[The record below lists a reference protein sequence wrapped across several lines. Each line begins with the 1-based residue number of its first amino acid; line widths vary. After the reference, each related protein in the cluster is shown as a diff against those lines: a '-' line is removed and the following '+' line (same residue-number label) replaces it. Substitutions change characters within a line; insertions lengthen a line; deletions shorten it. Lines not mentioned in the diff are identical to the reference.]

1 LKKGFKLNTKLEILE
16 FPDKRL
22 RETSIPVKTF
32 NDELKQ
38 LAEDMLVTMYQSMG
52 IGLAAPQV
60 NHHIRLIVIDI
71 SEERNEPMIFINP
84 EIKNSSGK
92 VESSEGCLSVPDIK
106 TEVNRFESIEIKANK
121 LDGEE
126 FHMKVDG
133 LLSICVQHEIDHLDG
148 KLFIDYVSE
157 IKLERLRKKIIKEKK
172 AFNLE
177 KKKSDYLI

>member
-1 LKKGFKLNTKLEILE
+1 MNTKLEILE

-22 RETSIPVKTF
+22 RKTSVPVKTF
-32 NDELKQ
+32 NSELKQ
-38 LAEDMLVTMYQSMG
+38 LAEDMLITMYQSMG

-60 NHHIRLIVIDI
+60 NHRIRLIVIDI
-71 SEERNEPMIFINP
+71 SEERNEPMVFVNP
-84 EIKNSSGK
+84 EIENSSGE

-106 TEVNRFESIEIKANK
+106 TEVNRFESIEIRAKK

-126 FHMKVDG
+126 FHMKIDG

-172 AFNLE
+172 ALNTE
-177 KKKSDYLI
+177 KKKPDYLI

>member
-1 LKKGFKLNTKLEILE
+1 MNTKLEILE

-22 RETSIPVKTF
+22 RETSISVKTF
-32 NDELKQ
+32 NGELKQ
-38 LAEDMLVTMYQSMG
+38 LAEDMLITMYQSMG

-71 SEERNEPMIFINP
+71 SEERNEPMVFVNP
-84 EIKNSSGK
+84 EIKNPSGE

-106 TEVNRFESIEIKANK
+106 AEVNRFESIEIRANK

-126 FHMKVDG
+126 FHMKVGG

-172 AFNLE
+172 ALNLE
-177 KKKSDYLI
+177 KKKPDYLI

>member
-1 LKKGFKLNTKLEILE
+1 MNTKLEILE

-22 RETSIPVKTF
+22 RETSIAVETF

-38 LAEDMLVTMYQSMG
+38 LAEDMLITMYQSMG

-71 SEERNEPMIFINP
+71 SEKRNEPMVFVNP
-84 EIKNSSGK
+84 EIKNPSGEI
-92 VESSEGCLSVPDIK
+92 ESSEGCLSVPDIK

-126 FHMKVDG
+126 FYMKADG

-172 AFNLE
+172 ALNLE
-177 KKKSDYLI
+177 KQTKPDYLI

>member
-1 LKKGFKLNTKLEILE
+1 MNTKLEILE

-22 RETSIPVKTF
+22 RETSIAVETF

-38 LAEDMLVTMYQSMG
+38 LAEDMLITMYQSMG

-60 NHHIRLIVIDI
+60 NHRIRLIVIDI
-71 SEERNEPMIFINP
+71 SEKRNEPMVFVNP
-84 EIKNSSGK
+84 EIKNSSGEI
-92 VESSEGCLSVPDIK
+92 ESSEGCLSVPDIR

-121 LDGEE
+121 LDGEV
-126 FHMKVDG
+126 FYMKADG

-157 IKLERLRKKIIKEKK
+157 IKLERLRKKIIKNKK
-172 AFNLE
+172 ALNLE
-177 KKKSDYLI
+177 KQTKPDYLI